1 MYNKYSSGGTL
12 WKNYM
17 VDSNFITLP
26 KKLEIPEIDDNRL
39 KELYQ
44 LLKPI
49 VTIDEMKYLL
59 REFTLQE
66 LRNQSYI
73 WNRHEDKRD
82 IVDPNKL
89 ETVDDFL
96 CLHTWGY
103 YGLFKPSIAE
113 VLSQAPESVIEQANT
128 FEIIE
133 SPETREDVFKYKEVI
148 DNGFH
153 LSKVRAYKM
162 HK

>member
-1 MYNKYSSGGTL
+1 MEKLYGG
-12 WKNYM
+12 N
-17 VDSNFITLP
+17 NFVTLP
-26 KKLEIPEIDDNRL
+26 KKLEIPEIDDKRL

-82 IVDPNKL
+82 IVDSSRL

-96 CLHTWGY
+96 CLHTLGY

>member
-1 MYNKYSSGGTL
+1 MEKLYGG
-12 WKNYM
+12 
-17 VDSNFITLP
+17 SNFITLP

-133 SPETREDVFKYKEVI
+133 SPETRKDVFKYKEVI

-153 LSKVRAYKM
+153 LSKVRACKM

>member
-1 MYNKYSSGGTL
+1 MEKLYGG
-12 WKNYM
+12 
-17 VDSNFITLP
+17 SNFVTLP

-39 KELYQ
+39 KELYR

-73 WNRHEDKRD
+73 WNRAEDKRD
-82 IVDPNKL
+82 VVDPSKL

-113 VLSQAPESVIEQANT
+113 VLSQAPENVIEQANT

-133 SPETREDVFKYKEVI
+133 SPETREDVFKYKKVI

>member
-1 MYNKYSSGGTL
+1 MEKLYGG
-12 WKNYM
+12 N
-17 VDSNFITLP
+17 NFVTLP
-26 KKLEIPEIDDNRL
+26 KKFEIPEIDDKRL

-82 IVDPNKL
+82 IVDLSRL

-96 CLHTWGY
+96 CLHTFGY

>member
-1 MYNKYSSGGTL
+1 MEKLYGG
-12 WKNYM
+12 
-17 VDSNFITLP
+17 SNFITLP

-49 VTIDEMKYLL
+49 VTIDEIKYLL

-82 IVDPNKL
+82 VVDPSRL

-133 SPETREDVFKYKEVI
+133 RPETREDVFKYKEVI

>member
-1 MYNKYSSGGTL
+1 MEKLYGG
-12 WKNYM
+12 N
-17 VDSNFITLP
+17 NFVTLP
-26 KKLEIPEIDDNRL
+26 KKLEIPEIDDKRL

-73 WNRHEDKRD
+73 WNRHENKRD
-82 IVDPNKL
+82 IVDSSRL

-96 CLHTWGY
+96 CLHTFGY

-133 SPETREDVFKYKEVI
+133 SPEIREDVFKYKEVI

>member
-1 MYNKYSSGGTL
+1 MEKLYGG
-12 WKNYM
+12 
-17 VDSNFITLP
+17 SNFITLP
-26 KKLEIPEIDDNRL
+26 KKIEIPEINDKRL

-73 WNRHEDKRD
+73 WNRHEDKWD
-82 IVDPNKL
+82 VIDPNKL
-89 ETVDDFL
+89 ETGDDFL

>member
-1 MYNKYSSGGTL
+1 MEKLYGGT
-12 WKNYM
+12 
-17 VDSNFITLP
+17 NFITLP
-26 KKLEIPEIDDNRL
+26 KKLEIPEINDKRL

-82 IVDPNKL
+82 VVDPNKL

>member
-1 MYNKYSSGGTL
+1 MEKLYGS
-12 WKNYM
+12 
-17 VDSNFITLP
+17 SNFVTLP
-26 KKLEIPEIDDNRL
+26 KKLEIPEIDDKRL

-73 WNRHEDKRD
+73 WDRHEDKRD
-82 IVDPNKL
+82 AVDSSKL

-113 VLSQAPESVIEQANT
+113 VL
-128 FEIIE
+128 
-133 SPETREDVFKYKEVI
+133 
-148 DNGFH
+148 
-153 LSKVRAYKM
+153 
-162 HK
+162 

>member
-1 MYNKYSSGGTL
+1 MEKLYGG
-12 WKNYM
+12 N
-17 VDSNFITLP
+17 NFITLP
-26 KKLEIPEIDDNRL
+26 KKLEIPEIDDKRL
-39 KELYQ
+39 KELYH

-82 IVDPNKL
+82 IIDSNKL

-153 LSKVRAYKM
+153 LSKVRTYKM

>member
-1 MYNKYSSGGTL
+1 MEKLYGG
-12 WKNYM
+12 
-17 VDSNFITLP
+17 SNFITLP
-26 KKLEIPEIDDNRL
+26 KKLEIPEINDKRL

-82 IVDPNKL
+82 VVDPNKL
-89 ETVDDFL
+89 EIVDDFL

>member
-1 MYNKYSSGGTL
+1 MEKLYGG
-12 WKNYM
+12 
-17 VDSNFITLP
+17 SNFITLP

-82 IVDPNKL
+82 VVDPNKL

>member
-1 MYNKYSSGGTL
+1 MEKLYGG
-12 WKNYM
+12 
-17 VDSNFITLP
+17 SNFITLP
-26 KKLEIPEIDDNRL
+26 KKLEIQEINDKRL

-82 IVDPNKL
+82 VIDPNKL

>member
-1 MYNKYSSGGTL
+1 MEKLYGG
-12 WKNYM
+12 N
-17 VDSNFITLP
+17 NFITLP
-26 KKLEIPEIDDNRL
+26 KKLEIPEIDDKRL

-82 IVDPNKL
+82 IVDPSRL
-89 ETVDDFL
+89 ETIDDFL

-133 SPETREDVFKYKEVI
+133 SSETREDVFKYKEVI

>member
-1 MYNKYSSGGTL
+1 MEKLYGG
-12 WKNYM
+12 N
-17 VDSNFITLP
+17 NFVTLP
-26 KKLEIPEIDDNRL
+26 KKFEIPEIDDKRL

-73 WNRHEDKRD
+73 WNRHEDKRN
-82 IVDPNKL
+82 IVDSSRL

-96 CLHTWGY
+96 CLHTFGY

>member
-1 MYNKYSSGGTL
+1 MEKLYGG
-12 WKNYM
+12 
-17 VDSNFITLP
+17 SNFITLP
-26 KKLEIPEIDDNRL
+26 KKLEIPEIDDKRL
-39 KELYQ
+39 KELYK

-82 IVDPNKL
+82 VVDPNKL

-103 YGLFKPSIAE
+103 YRLFKPSIAE

>member
-1 MYNKYSSGGTL
+1 MEHIYGEKG
-12 WKNYM
+12 
-17 VDSNFITLP
+17 ITLP
-26 KKLEIPEIDDNRL
+26 KKLEIPKIDDKRL
-39 KELYQ
+39 KDLYQ

-49 VTIDEMKYLL
+49 VTINEIKYLL
-59 REFTLQE
+59 REFTFEE
-66 LRNQSYI
+66 LRNISYI
-73 WNRHEDKRD
+73 WNRNEDKRE
-82 IVDPNKL
+82 IVNPQNL

-113 VLSQAPESVIEQANT
+113 VLAQAPEKVIEEANT

-133 SPETREDVFKYKEVI
+133 KPITEYDLFRYPEVI
-148 DNGFH
+148 DKGFH
-153 LSKVRAYKM
+153 LSKVRGYKM

>member
-1 MYNKYSSGGTL
+1 MEKLYGG
-12 WKNYM
+12 N
-17 VDSNFITLP
+17 NFITLP
-26 KKLEIPEIDDNRL
+26 KKLEIPEIDDKRL
-39 KELYQ
+39 KELYH

-59 REFTLQE
+59 RKFTLQE

-82 IVDPNKL
+82 IIDPNKL

>member
-1 MYNKYSSGGTL
+1 MEKLYGS
-12 WKNYM
+12 
-17 VDSNFITLP
+17 SNFVTLP
-26 KKLEIPEIDDNRL
+26 KKLEIPEIDDKRL

-82 IVDPNKL
+82 AVDSSKL

-113 VLSQAPESVIEQANT
+113 VLSQAPENVIEQANI

>member
-1 MYNKYSSGGTL
+1 MEKLYGG
-12 WKNYM
+12 N
-17 VDSNFITLP
+17 NFVTLP
-26 KKLEIPEIDDNRL
+26 KKFEIPEIDDKRL

-82 IVDPNKL
+82 IVDSSRL

-96 CLHTWGY
+96 CLHTFGY

-162 HK
+162 NK

>member
-1 MYNKYSSGGTL
+1 MEKLYGS
-12 WKNYM
+12 
-17 VDSNFITLP
+17 SNFVTLP
-26 KKLEIPEIDDNRL
+26 KKLEIPEIDDKRL

-73 WNRHEDKRD
+73 WDRHEGKRD
-82 IVDPNKL
+82 AVDSSKL

-103 YGLFKPSIAE
+103 YGFFKPSIAE
-113 VLSQAPESVIEQANT
+113 VLSQAPENVIEQANI

>member
-1 MYNKYSSGGTL
+1 MEKLYGG
-12 WKNYM
+12 
-17 VDSNFITLP
+17 SNFITLP

-82 IVDPNKL
+82 VVDPNKL

-128 FEIIE
+128 LEIIE

>member
-1 MYNKYSSGGTL
+1 MEKLYGG
-12 WKNYM
+12 
-17 VDSNFITLP
+17 SNFVTLP

-39 KELYQ
+39 KELYR

-59 REFTLQE
+59 REFILQE

-73 WNRHEDKRD
+73 WNRTEDKRD
-82 IVDPNKL
+82 VVDSSKL
-89 ETVDDFL
+89 ETVNDFL

-113 VLSQAPESVIEQANT
+113 VLSQAPENVIEQANT

>member
-1 MYNKYSSGGTL
+1 
-12 WKNYM
+12 
-17 VDSNFITLP
+17 
-26 KKLEIPEIDDNRL
+26 
-39 KELYQ
+39 
-44 LLKPI
+44 
-49 VTIDEMKYLL
+49 MKYLL

-82 IVDPNKL
+82 IVDPSRL

-133 SPETREDVFKYKEVI
+133 SPETREDVFKYKEFI

>member
-1 MYNKYSSGGTL
+1 MEKLYGS
-12 WKNYM
+12 
-17 VDSNFITLP
+17 SNFITLP
-26 KKLEIPEIDDNRL
+26 KKLEIPEIDDKRL

-82 IVDPNKL
+82 VVDPNKL

-133 SPETREDVFKYKEVI
+133 SPEIREDVFKYKEVI

>member
-1 MYNKYSSGGTL
+1 MEKLYGS
-12 WKNYM
+12 
-17 VDSNFITLP
+17 SNFVTLP
-26 KKLEIPEIDDNRL
+26 KKLEIPEIDDKRL

-59 REFTLQE
+59 RKFTLQE

>member
-1 MYNKYSSGGTL
+1 MEKLYGG
-12 WKNYM
+12 N
-17 VDSNFITLP
+17 NFITLP
-26 KKLEIPEIDDNRL
+26 KKLEIPEIDDKRL

-59 REFTLQE
+59 REFTLKE

-82 IVDPNKL
+82 IVDSSRL

-96 CLHTWGY
+96 CLHTFGY

>member
-1 MYNKYSSGGTL
+1 MEKLYGGS
-12 WKNYM
+12 NY
-17 VDSNFITLP
+17 ITLP
-26 KKLEIPEIDDNRL
+26 KKLEIPEIDDKRL

-49 VTIDEMKYLL
+49 VTIDKIKYLL

-73 WNRHEDKRD
+73 WNCHEDKRD
-82 IVDPNKL
+82 VVDPSRL

-113 VLSQAPESVIEQANT
+113 VLSQAPESVILLKLLKALKLVKMFSN
-128 FEIIE
+128 IKKLLIM
-133 SPETREDVFKYKEVI
+133 VFIYQ
-148 DNGFH
+148 
-153 LSKVRAYKM
+153 R
-162 HK
+162 

>member
-1 MYNKYSSGGTL
+1 MEKLYGG
-12 WKNYM
+12 N
-17 VDSNFITLP
+17 NFVTLP
-26 KKLEIPEIDDNRL
+26 KKLEIPEIDDKRL
-39 KELYQ
+39 KKLYQ

-82 IVDPNKL
+82 IVDSSRL

-96 CLHTWGY
+96 CLHTFGY

>member
-1 MYNKYSSGGTL
+1 MEKLYGS
-12 WKNYM
+12 
-17 VDSNFITLP
+17 SNFVTLP
-26 KKLEIPEIDDNRL
+26 KKLEIPEIDDKRL

-59 REFTLQE
+59 RKFTLQE

-82 IVDPNKL
+82 VVDPSRL

-113 VLSQAPESVIEQANT
+113 VLSQAPESVLEQANT
-128 FEIIE
+128 FEMIE

>member
-1 MYNKYSSGGTL
+1 MEKLYGG
-12 WKNYM
+12 N
-17 VDSNFITLP
+17 NFITLP
-26 KKLEIPEIDDNRL
+26 KKLEIPEINDKRL

-82 IVDPNKL
+82 VVDPNKL

>member
-1 MYNKYSSGGTL
+1 MEKLYGG
-12 WKNYM
+12 
-17 VDSNFITLP
+17 SNFITLP

-59 REFTLQE
+59 RKFTLQE

>member
-1 MYNKYSSGGTL
+1 MEKLYGG
-12 WKNYM
+12 
-17 VDSNFITLP
+17 SNFITLP
-26 KKLEIPEIDDNRL
+26 KKLEIPEINDKRL

-82 IVDPNKL
+82 VIDRNKL

>member
-1 MYNKYSSGGTL
+1 MEKLYGG
-12 WKNYM
+12 N
-17 VDSNFITLP
+17 NFVTLP
-26 KKLEIPEIDDNRL
+26 KKLEIPEIDDKRL
-39 KELYQ
+39 KESYQ

-82 IVDPNKL
+82 IVDSSRL

-96 CLHTWGY
+96 CLHTFGY

>member
-1 MYNKYSSGGTL
+1 MEKLYGG
-12 WKNYM
+12 
-17 VDSNFITLP
+17 SNFITLP
-26 KKLEIPEIDDNRL
+26 KKLEIPEINDKRL

-82 IVDPNKL
+82 VVDPNKL

>member
-1 MYNKYSSGGTL
+1 MEKLYGG
-12 WKNYM
+12 N
-17 VDSNFITLP
+17 NFITLS
-26 KKLEIPEIDDNRL
+26 KKLEIPEIDDKRL

-82 IVDPNKL
+82 IVDSSRL

-96 CLHTWGY
+96 CLHTFGY